1 MVKRWEMC
9 VQIDKEGVLGNL
21 PVYSLSSGQKDPNLG
36 NSKTIPKIIYMCLIF
51 IDVQKYLQKSNQV
64 KECIKSLLLAGI
76 FFLIVEAK
84 KLLSVYSHHRKKV
97 TDIFCLFSG
106 FWVYLGSFLCP
117 QF

>member
-1 MVKRWEMC
+1 
-9 VQIDKEGVLGNL
+9 
-21 PVYSLSSGQKDPNLG
+21 
-36 NSKTIPKIIYMCLIF
+36 MCLIF